1 MFRLHSDWPQ
11 IIKELRTV
19 HGIGLTE
26 AIEAAFSHAGCRRW
40 CNRRMNLFERC
51 RKQAAHHLR
60 VHGSEGLIVYE
71 NGLFRVR

>member
-1 MFRLHSDWPQ
+1 MFGLHSDWPQ

-26 AIEAAFSHAGCRRW
+26 AIEVAFSHAGWRRW
-40 CNRRMNLFERC
+40 CNQHMNLSAEC
-51 RKQAAHHLR
+51 RKEAARHLR
-60 VHGSEGLIVYE
+60 IHGVEGLIVYE